1 MEGLN
6 EILLKN
12 KFRIKIL
19 LKRNITK
26 KYIE

>member
-6 EILLKN
+6 EILFKN

-26 KYIE
+26 TYIE